1 MVKESDD
8 GKVRQIAEV
17 ALHLHHAQSNLID
30 DDDEEDQ
37 AGDQQQDPGHHHEYI
52 EIWIQKY
59 CHEAGPS
66 LLVRSQIKVLSYK

>member
-30 DDDEEDQ
+30 DDDEEDH
-37 AGDQQQDPGHHHEYI
+37 AGDQQQDPGHHHEYVEVWI
-52 EIWIQKY
+52 EKY
-59 CHEAGPS
+59 YHEAGPS
-66 LLVRSQIKVLSYK
+66 PLVCSQIEV

>member
-1 MVKESDD
+1 MAKESDD

-30 DDDEEDQ
+30 DDEDQ
-37 AGDQQQDPGHHHEYI
+37 AGDQQQDSGHHHEYI

-59 CHEAGPS
+59 CHGDGPS
-66 LLVRSQIKVLSYK
+66 SLVCSQIEV

>member
-37 AGDQQQDPGHHHEYI
+37 AGDQQQDPGHHNMLK
-52 EIWIQKY
+52 IWIEKY
-59 CHEAGPS
+59 DHEAGPS
-66 LLVRSQIKVLSYK
+66 PLICAQIEV

>member
-30 DDDEEDQ
+30 DDD
-37 AGDQQQDPGHHHEYI
+37 GDQQQDPGHHHEY
-52 EIWIQKY
+52 
-59 CHEAGPS
+59 
-66 LLVRSQIKVLSYK
+66 